1 MKGYWKVLF
10 QTFIYNNFFLNQNNK
25 GRGGSFYQIIQITEH
40 SVLFTN
46 LGNALMDHKLY
57 GI

>member
-1 MKGYWKVLF
+1 MKGHWKVLF
-10 QTFIYNNFFLNQNNK
+10 QTILYNSFFLNQINK
-25 GRGGSFYQIIQITEH
+25 GRGGSDYQIIQITER

-46 LGNALMDHKLY
+46 LANALMDHKLY